1 MNTYQN
7 IYLQRSWLYKMHP
20 LLKFLMFLWL
30 MISVFLPNGFL
41 GLICITFFTLLLYCL
56 SFLNWKSFLKTFC
69 WLLVWMFLLFIIDWF
84 TYHQSDATT
93 SFSINY
99 NLWGTLSG
107 IYVIKN
113 DLVVYHLFAYGS
125 SWYQLNIFTIVI
137 VVYIFWKLFDIF
149 LLIQMLIKTSSELA
163 LNNGFRML
171 LKPLNYLHINTS
183 SLAVIFTLTLR
194 FIPNLYHQYHDVCQT
209 QISKGALN
217 GNFRWWKRLKVY
229 ATSFPP
235 LFYLAFENASYLSES
250 MVIKGYN
257 LKSKHHLYFKYHVHY
272 YDVILFGLS
281 FGLFIFLIYLIAS
294 HTMFAPFGIANSIIL
309 NNIN

>member
-1 MNTYQN
+1 MKTYQN

-20 LLKFLMFLWL
+20 LLKFLMFLCL
-30 MISVFLPNGFL
+30 MIGVFLPNGFL
-41 GLICITFFTLLLYCL
+41 GLICITFFTVLLYCL
-56 SFLNWKSFLKTFC
+56 SFLNWRSFLKTFC

-84 TYHQSDATT
+84 TYHQNDART
-93 SFSINY
+93 SFSTDY

-107 IYVIKN
+107 TYTIENNTITYV
-113 DLVVYHLFAYGS
+113 LFAYGS

-149 LLIQMLIKTSSELA
+149 LLVQMLIKTNSELA

-171 LKPLNYLHINTS
+171 LKPLNYLRINTN

-194 FIPNLYHQYHDVCQT
+194 FIPNLLKQYHAVCQT

-257 LKSKHHLYFKYHVHY
+257 LKNNHHLYFKYHLHY
-272 YDVILFGLS
+272 YDVILFTLG